1 MKYDLINRAELPTV
15 RIEIPK
21 RLDDET
27 CRIIEG
33 IVKAV
38 LAAIDSAPSID
49 AEPVKHGIWEPD
61 WLRFE
66 CSLCHKWFKLDFDYS
81 ETPTASMNYCPN
93 CGARMDGDV
102 NEQKKAD

>member
-38 LAAIDSAPSID
+38 RAAIDSAPAID

-61 WLRFE
+61 PYAFL
-66 CSLCHKWFKLDFDYS
+66 CSKCHKWL
-81 ETPTASMNYCPN
+81 EVREATASMNYCPH
-93 CGARMDGDV
+93 CGAKMDGGAE
-102 NEQKKAD
+102 NAAD